1 MKTIFNRIGIITG
14 IIFLMGTSIIWGQKR
29 TKTFH
34 ENFNVSGDVVL
45 EVNTSYA
52 DIEFETW
59 NRNQVD
65 IVAVVELEDVSEEEA
80 SNFFKKEPV
89 KIVGNSKSISISTA
103 LGHREFTTY
112 NTKDIDINIDFL
124 EQFNGVGKP
133 IT

>member
-1 MKTIFNRIGIITG
+1 MKTILNRIGIITG

-59 NRNQVD
+59 NRKQ
-65 IVAVVELEDVSEEEA
+65 
-80 SNFFKKEPV
+80 
-89 KIVGNSKSISISTA
+89 
-103 LGHREFTTY
+103 
-112 NTKDIDINIDFL
+112 
-124 EQFNGVGKP
+124 
-133 IT
+133 